1 MTGLY
6 AGLIVNARWFFVFRL
21 RPGDVYDRPLIFQDK
36 VLCKYDSEPAEIEIM
51 LNENN
56 ENNNGDNVSEDN
68 EDTGNKLSVETSAE
82 IEYDLPCDFESDC
95 CNNDENNY
103 NNERIQVRKI
113 VRRCTGLICFSSL
126 SW

>member
-1 MTGLY
+1 M
-6 AGLIVNARWFFVFRL
+6 FRL
-21 RPGDVYDRPLIFQDK
+21 RPADVYDRPLIFQDK
-36 VLCKYDSEPAEIEIM
+36 VLCKYDSEPAEIEIT

-82 IEYDLPCDFESDC
+82 IEYDLPCDFESNC
-95 CNNDENNY
+95 CNNYENNY